1 MQGQYE
7 IITASGADVR
17 FRLRSATGQVLVTS
31 RPHASLDEALHAVAH
46 FKTVC
51 VDAQRYR
58 ERPIEDNY
66 WIFEVIASDG
76 TALAHSVPFASE
88 KFMRA
93 CIALTQLSGPRAK
106 LRPVIDR

>member
-7 IITASGADVR
+7 IITAPGTEIR

-31 RPHASLDEALHAVAH
+31 RPYASLDETLHAVAH
-46 FKTVC
+46 FKTVS
-51 VDAQRYR
+51 VEAQRYR
-58 ERPIEDNY
+58 ERLNEDNR
-66 WIFEVIASDG
+66 WLFEVLASDG
-76 TALAHSVPFASE
+76 HALAHSEPFASD

-93 CIALTQLSGPRAK
+93 RIALTQLSGPGAS